1 MRFSA
6 QDSSSV
12 KWCRRRVRFNA
23 VLEKALKVPRRSR
36 RLPWK
41 FWETLVQHQVTFQ
54 KVPEKVWQVLAQSQF
69 RFDRVPEKVP
79 EKVPGGFG
87 AEPSHVQQGPGEG
100 SGEGLAG
107 FGKIVKIERCGCGR
121 YDRRLFCLSLHFS
134 NFFPHGVS

>member
-79 EKVPGGFG
+79 EKVPGSLG
-87 AEPSHVQQGPGEG
+87 ATPSQV
-100 SGEGLAG
+100 
-107 FGKIVKIERCGCGR
+107 
-121 YDRRLFCLSLHFS
+121 
-134 NFFPHGVS
+134 